1 MKHLK
6 KLIFVVVLV
15 LSYHVSNAQYVD
27 IMPYVGYQF
36 AANVDVWMGTT
47 SNSGR
52 LRIKP
57 AGNYGLEIDVV
68 LPYNDISISA
78 SFSNAQTYL
87 TFQQT
92 FGAEEKLFDASQQYW
107 MFGVSKEVDMD
118 KLRPFGGLILGWTTI
133 NPDDPDNPQRSNLTK
148 FTVGLKGGLKFF
160 ISDRIGLFVRARL
173 LLPVQWS
180 GGGIWFG
187 GGGSGVSLSAG
198 TSIVTGDVGGG
209 IIISLGSK

>member
-1 MKHLK
+1 MKYLK
-6 KLIFVVVLV
+6 KLIIVGLFVV
-15 LSYHVSNAQYVD
+15 SYQVSNAQYVD
-27 IMPYVGYQF
+27 IMPYAGYQF
-36 AANVDVWMGTT
+36 AANVDVWMGTA

-57 AGNYGLEIDVV
+57 AGNYGLELDVV
-68 LPYNDISISA
+68 LPYNDIAISA
-78 SFSNAQTYL
+78 SFTNAQTYL
-87 TFQQT
+87 PFQEN

-160 ISDRIGLFVRARL
+160 ISDRIGLFARARL
-173 LLPVQWS
+173 LLPVQWA
-180 GGGIWFG
+180 GAGVWF
-187 GGGSGVSLSAG
+187 GGGSGVSLNVGS
-198 TSIVTGDVGGG
+198 SIVSGDIGGG